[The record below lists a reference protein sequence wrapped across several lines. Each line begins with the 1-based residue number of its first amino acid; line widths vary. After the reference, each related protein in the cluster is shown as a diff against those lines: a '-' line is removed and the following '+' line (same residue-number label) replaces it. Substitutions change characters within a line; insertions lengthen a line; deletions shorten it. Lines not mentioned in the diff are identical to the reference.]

1 MFASFPGACRSPSP
15 RTRGVWN
22 GRPLG
27 RKPSPGPGR
36 IQSGSDVWQ
45 NRLESSSAP
54 PLGGLPC
61 VELAKLEAGF
71 EEPWRKP
78 QPGSLTSH
86 STPSVHHPGTPR
98 VDPEPGGCTGELRA
112 RPATGQPRRRP
123 MPQLDRA
130 RLCGEEGPVLVTSDN
145 GGHPCYAAFRSNSQS
160 TGNSARSCATA
171 PLRKCGN
178 DACQSNPAVPVRRLQ
193 ANARLAPF
201 RLKQP
206 PLAHRLSS
214 GDR

>member
-1 MFASFPGACRSPSP
+1 MFATVPGACRSSSP
-15 RTRGVWN
+15 RAQGVWN

-71 EEPWRKP
+71 EKPWRKP

-98 VDPEPGGCTGELRA
+98 VDLEPGGCTGELRA
-112 RPATGQPRRRP
+112 RPATGQPRQRQCPQHRP
-123 MPQLDRA
+123 ISQMLP
-130 RLCGEEGPVLVTSDN
+130 
-145 GGHPCYAAFRSNSQS
+145 GHLP
-160 TGNSARSCATA
+160 TA
-171 PLRKCGN
+171 QKL
-178 DACQSNPAVPVRRLQ
+178 L
-193 ANARLAPF
+193 NARFLPF
-201 RLKQP
+201 REVAPTEILP
-206 PLAHRLSS
+206 SS
-214 GDR
+214 AIRPTTFCFRGKMARRGFTPISG